1 MHTKVSLKKRKDREG
16 FLYIVPWLVG
26 VVCFQIGPILISLV
40 LSFTKYSL
48 FAPPTFIGIRN
59 YVDMFRDELFSQ
71 STKVTMKYV
80 LLSVPCKILFA
91 LAVALIMNQ
100 KIKAVN
106 FYRTIYYIPSIFGSS
121 IAVSILWKRLFVK
134 DGVVNILLARMGI
147 EGPSWLGNPVWVVPI
162 LALMSVWQ
170 FGSSMVIFLAGL
182 KQIPVSLY
190 ESASVDG
197 AGKIRQFFAITLPGI
212 MPLMTYNLMMQ
223 TINAFQVFAT
233 PYTIYDGTGGPLNA
247 GLVYVSYLY
256 RNGFQY
262 FNIGYSSALSWMLL
276 VMISVTALLIHFV
289 DKSVNSLEG

>member
-16 FLYIVPWLVG
+16 FLYIAPWLVG

-134 DGVVNILLARMGI
+134 DGVVNILLSRMGI

-262 FNIGYSSALSWMLL
+262 FNIGYSSTLSWMLL